1 MFRVSPNIGFNL
13 LPTGLALSG
22 PRWGYLFDSM
32 PREPTTKRAV
42 SFIDGQNLFRH
53 AKDAFGHYHPNYDPW
68 RLAEAVCAREG
79 WLNEQVRFYTG
90 VPVVQHDRRWH
101 AYWNRR
107 LVAMRRSGVHVTSR
121 PLRYRRETVPL
132 PDGSDREVFVAREK
146 GIDLRLGLDVVRM
159 ARNGDLDVA
168 VIFSQDQDLAEVAS
182 EIRDI
187 ARSTNRWLK
196 IASAYPDSATA
207 TSHRGIDR
215 TDWIALDRSFYD
227 SCLDLRDYRQ
237 ANW

>member
-1 MFRVSPNIGFNL
+1 
-13 LPTGLALSG
+13 
-22 PRWGYLFDSM
+22 M

-53 AKDAFGHYHPNYDPW
+53 AKDAFGH
-68 RLAEAVCAREG
+68 
-79 WLNEQVRFYTG
+79 
-90 VPVVQHDRRWH
+90 
-101 AYWNRR
+101 

-121 PLRYRRETVPL
+121 PLRYRRETVSL
-132 PDGSDREVFVAREK
+132 PDGSDREVFVPREK

-168 VIFSQDQDLAEVAS
+168 VIFSQDQDLAEVSS

-196 IASAYPDSATA
+196 IASAYPDSPTA
-207 TSHRGIDR
+207 TSYRGIDR
-215 TDWIALDRSFYD
+215 TDWIALDRSLYD